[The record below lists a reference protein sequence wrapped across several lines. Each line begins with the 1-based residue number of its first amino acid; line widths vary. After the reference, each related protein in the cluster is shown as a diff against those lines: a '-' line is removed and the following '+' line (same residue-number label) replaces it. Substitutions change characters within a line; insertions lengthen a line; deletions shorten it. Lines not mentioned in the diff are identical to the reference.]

1 MTRPP
6 ELACDDVE
14 DPVSLDEIMKS
25 LGAEVLQWGFKTECC
40 GGSLTACRPKV
51 GLDMTQ
57 KILDAAIKSGA
68 DCIVTACP
76 MCHSNLD
83 MRQAQLAKQDHNYH
97 MPVFF
102 ITEMIGI
109 ALGMKQKDLGVDR
122 HFIATE
128 EVMCKLEEYEQE
140 QLQKMMNE
148 GGEA

>member
-1 MTRPP
+1 MNERIEKAISSVKPADKEVMT
-6 ELACDDVE
+6 
-14 DPVSLDEIMKS
+14 
-25 LGAEVLQWGFKTECC
+25 
-40 GGSLTACRPKV
+40 
-51 GLDMTQ
+51 
-57 KILDAAIKSGA
+57 AAKE
-68 DCIVTACP
+68 
-76 MCHSNLD
+76 
-83 MRQAQLAKQDHNYH
+83 RQAQLAKQDHNYH

>member
-1 MTRPP
+1 
-6 ELACDDVE
+6 
-14 DPVSLDEIMKS
+14 
-25 LGAEVLQWGFKTECC
+25 
-40 GGSLTACRPKV
+40 
-51 GLDMTQ
+51 MTQ